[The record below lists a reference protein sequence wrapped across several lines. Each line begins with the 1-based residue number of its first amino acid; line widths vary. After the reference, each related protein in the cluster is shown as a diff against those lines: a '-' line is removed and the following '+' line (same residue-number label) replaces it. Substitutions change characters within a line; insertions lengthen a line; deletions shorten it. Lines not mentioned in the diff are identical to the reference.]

1 MEKILDSVIDKGAFA
16 GFLSGSGPT
25 VVCLTVRERADML
38 GQHMVDIFSSE
49 GIKSN
54 YKVLSSDSKGVTF
67 L

>member
-1 MEKILDSVIDKGAFA
+1 
-16 GFLSGSGPT
+16 
-25 VVCLTVRERADML
+25 ML